1 MGTATV
7 TGQEIFEYYKHKI
20 GFSNKLK
27 DIERLKSIVKQEKA
41 KRKTIVFTNGCFD
54 LLHIGH
60 VKYLKEAKK
69 LGDIL
74 IVGVNSD
81 DSVKILKGK
90 THPIVPE
97 KERAEILASLEF
109 VDYVIIFNEIN
120 PENLISQLRP
130 DIHVK
135 GGNYQIEEIS
145 EAKLVESL
153 GGKTVILKEVKG
165 KSTSSIIQSILRLYR
180 KSEVKS
186 KNKRLKED
194 KK

>member
-1 MGTATV
+1 MIYLKPK
-7 TGQEIFEYYKHKI
+7 ELKKI
-20 GFSNKLK
+20 IDKLK
-27 DIERLKSIVKQEKA
+27 KENKV
-41 KRKTIVFTNGCFD
+41 IVFTNGCFD
-54 LLHIGH
+54 ILHIGH

-74 IVGVNSD
+74 IVGINSD

-97 KERAEILASLEF
+97 KERAEILDSLKC

-135 GGNYQIEEIS
+135 GGNYQIEEIP

-153 GGKTVILKEVKG
+153 GGKTVVLKEIKG

-180 KSEVKS
+180 KLEVKS
-186 KNKRLKED
+186 KNRK
-194 KK
+194 

>member
-1 MGTATV
+1 M
-7 TGQEIFEYYKHKI
+7 IFT
-20 GFSNKLK
+20 KLK
-27 DIERLKSIVKQEKA
+27 DLKKIIDKFKKEK
-41 KRKTIVFTNGCFD
+41 KVIVFTNGCFD
-54 LLHIGH
+54 ILHIGH

-90 THPIVPE
+90 THPIIPE
-97 KERAEILASLEF
+97 KERAEILDSLEV

-135 GGNYQIEEIS
+135 GGNYQIEEIP
-145 EAKLVESL
+145 EAKLVESF
-153 GGKTVILKEVKG
+153 GRKTIILKEVKG
-165 KSTSSIIQSILRLYR
+165 KSTSNIIAKILELN
-180 KSEVKS
+180 
-186 KNKRLKED
+186 KN
-194 KK
+194 

>member
-1 MGTATV
+1 M
-7 TGQEIFEYYKHKI
+7 IFL
-20 GFSNKLK
+20 KLK
-27 DIERLKSIVKQEKA
+27 ELKKIIDKLKKENKV
-41 KRKTIVFTNGCFD
+41 IVFTNGCFD
-54 LLHIGH
+54 ILHIGH

-90 THPIVPE
+90 THPIVSE
-97 KERAEILASLEF
+97 KERAEILDSLKC

-135 GGNYQIEEIS
+135 GGNYQIEEIP

-165 KSTSSIIQSILRLYR
+165 KSTSNIIQNILKLYG
-180 KSEVKS
+180 KLEIKS

>member
-1 MGTATV
+1 M
-7 TGQEIFEYYKHKI
+7 IFL
-20 GFSNKLK
+20 KLK
-27 DIERLKSIVKQEKA
+27 ELKKIVDKLKKENKV
-41 KRKTIVFTNGCFD
+41 IVFTNGCFD
-54 LLHIGH
+54 VLHIGH
-60 VKYLKEAKK
+60 VRYLKEAKK

-97 KERAEILASLEF
+97 KERAEILDSLEF
-109 VDYVIIFNEIN
+109 VDYVIIFNEVN

-153 GGKTVILKEVKG
+153 GGKTVILKEIKG

>member
-1 MGTATV
+1 M
-7 TGQEIFEYYKHKI
+7 IFLKI
-20 GFSNKLK
+20 KDLK
-27 DIERLKSIVKQEKA
+27 KIIDKFKKENMV
-41 KRKTIVFTNGCFD
+41 IVFTNGCFD
-54 LLHIGH
+54 ILHIGH

-69 LGDIL
+69 MGDIL

-97 KERAEILASLEF
+97 KERAEILDSLEC

-135 GGNYQIEEIS
+135 GGNYQIEEIP
-145 EAKLVESL
+145 EAKLVESF

-165 KSTSSIIQSILRLYR
+165 KSTSNIIAKILELN
-180 KSEVKS
+180 
-186 KNKRLKED
+186 KN
-194 KK
+194 

>member
-1 MGTATV
+1 M
-7 TGQEIFEYYKHKI
+7 IFT
-20 GFSNKLK
+20 KLK
-27 DIERLKSIVKQEKA
+27 DLKKIIDKFKKEK
-41 KRKTIVFTNGCFD
+41 KVIVFTNGCFD
-54 LLHIGH
+54 ILHIGH

-90 THPIVPE
+90 THPIIPE
-97 KERAEILASLEF
+97 KERAEILDSLEV

-135 GGNYQIEEIS
+135 GGNYQIEEIP
-145 EAKLVESL
+145 EAKLVESF
-153 GGKTVILKEVKG
+153 GGKTIILKEVKG
-165 KSTSSIIQSILRLYR
+165 KSTSNIIAKILELN
-180 KSEVKS
+180 
-186 KNKRLKED
+186 KN
-194 KK
+194 